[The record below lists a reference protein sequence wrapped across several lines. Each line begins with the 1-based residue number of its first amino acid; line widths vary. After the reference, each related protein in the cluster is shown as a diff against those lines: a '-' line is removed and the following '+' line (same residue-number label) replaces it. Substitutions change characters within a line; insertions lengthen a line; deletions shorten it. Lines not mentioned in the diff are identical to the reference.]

1 MSLDVYLTLKGE
13 KVDNSGSGIFVR
25 EYGQTKEISRA
36 EWDEKYLGREPFL
49 VEAEADKD
57 EVYSA
62 NITHNLNT
70 MAVEAGIY
78 KHLWRPDEI
87 GISQATQLI
96 NPLRQGLDLL
106 ENDSQRFEK
115 FNPKNGWGDYD
126 SLVGFTRSYL
136 KACEQYPNAEVSVS
150 R

>member
-13 KVDNSGSGIFVR
+13 KADNSGSGIFVR
-25 EYGQTKEISRA
+25 EYGQVKEISRA

-49 VEAEADKD
+49 VEAEADND

>member
-13 KVDNSGSGIFVR
+13 KADNSGSGIFVR
-25 EYGQTKEISRA
+25 EYGQVKEISRA

-49 VEAEADKD
+49 VEAEADND

-78 KHLWRPDEI
+78 KYLWRPDEI